1 MDAVLS
7 HPVSLMESSETYPHA
22 VASGNDVKFSNLS
35 VIARVVIQSP
45 QWNSDVPPGVDS
57 IRKPIHTELQV
68 MTEGVNQSTKYYK

>member
-45 QWNSDVPPGVDS
+45 QWNSDVPPDVDS
-57 IRKPIHTELQV
+57 IRKPIHTELKVTQ
-68 MTEGVNQSTKYYK
+68 GFKPINKYYK